1 MNAKRLLLI
10 CIVAAVLAGCT
21 NTKNQEAVK
30 GGSGSFDYNV
40 INLMD
45 FPYQSFVKNWDNEK
59 NPVLC
64 KIIKTSA
71 DFETIFEAAATM
83 DNKKPFTPSED
94 DFSKYQYVVISKV
107 TIPAVH
113 GFSFKVDSVEYK
125 ENHLTVKYTYTKP
138 AEDAGYEVKDG
149 FVLQLSRVPV
159 DSVTVYENT
168 NIVAEIK

>member
-1 MNAKRLLLI
+1 MRVKELFYM
-10 CIVAAVLAGCT
+10 CAAVALLAGCT
-21 NTKNQEAVK
+21 NTKTQSVAKNK
-30 GGSGSFDYNV
+30 TLSFDYTV
-40 INLMD
+40 TNLMD
-45 FPYQSFVKNWDNEK
+45 FPYQCFVKNWDNEK

-71 DFETIFEAAATM
+71 DFETVFGAAATM

-107 TIPAVH
+107 TIPSAH

-138 AEDAGYEVKDG
+138 TEDAGYDVKDG

-159 DSVTVYENT
+159 DGVTVYENAK
-168 NIVAEIK
+168 IVAEIK